1 MAVTKIL
8 ARHYRVD
15 TGINYVLN
23 GDKTEDKLL
32 TAFQY
37 CGPKNAYSVMMQTKK
52 DAANE
57 GGVQCYHIIQSY
69 KPGELSPELA
79 LSIARQFTAEHLA
92 GYEAVIG
99 VHVDKKHIHAHIMFN
114 SVNRETGKKYHSNA
128 KSYYEQ
134 IRGITDRLCAEH
146 GLSVIM
152 TGRNSH
158 AISYYEWLREKR
170 GLPTYRSMLEADL
183 HRAIDDAND
192 YGHFLTVMEHMGYEV
207 KHGSRLSFRLR
218 GQEHWFVPGRKNAL
232 FTEDGIRQAIQ
243 GNLEAIEAGLRPMFT
258 QRRTYTPYKKHPKYT
273 GFLALYRHYLYLLG
287 KIQKQEY
294 PPRMTA
300 HMKTEVMK
308 FDKYKAQFKFLMDH
322 NISTERQMQEYEES
336 ADAKIAALTKQRTI
350 LNVKK
355 KKRKQLYDALADAE
369 ALCPVAELY
378 AEGMT
383 GIETEFARYMD
394 AVKTLDE
401 CGIPKETL
409 SEEKAQVYGEI
420 AEINKEIRKLK
431 NDLNVIKEIREVT
444 PSMEKDIHHT
454 ENIKT
459 KEVTR
464 DDRSK

>member
-8 ARHYRVD
+8 AKTMRLD
-15 TGINYVLN
+15 VLIRYAID
-23 GDKTEDKLL
+23 GDKTEEKIY
-32 TAFQY
+32 TAYHNCTQKDPY
-37 CGPKNAYSVMMQTKK
+37 GEMMDTKRAVGK
-52 DAANE
+52 TD
-57 GGVQCYHIIQSY
+57 GVQAYHIIQSFAA
-69 KPGELSPELA
+69 GTVSPEAA
-79 LSIARQFTAEHLA
+79 LEIAKEYVRECIPEYQ
-92 GYEAVIG
+92 AVIG
-99 VHVDKKHIHAHIMFN
+99 VHLNTDHIHTHIVFN
-114 SVNRETGKKYHSNA
+114 SVNYYTGAKYHSNS

-134 IRGITDRLCAEH
+134 IRTISDRVCREH
-146 GLSVIM
+146 GLSIIM
-152 TGRNSH
+152 NAGKGRAVN
-158 AISYYEWLREKR
+158 YYEWLREKR

-183 HRAIDDAND
+183 RRAIDDAND
-192 YGHFLTVMEHMGYEV
+192 YGHFLTLMEHMGYEV

-218 GQEHWFVPGRKNAL
+218 GQEHWFVPGRKNSL

-243 GNLEAIEAGLRPMFT
+243 GNLEVIEAGLRPTFT
-258 QRRTYTPYKKHPKYT
+258 QRRIYTPYKKHPKYT

-322 NISTERQMQEYEES
+322 NISTERQLKEYAES
-336 ADAKIAALTKQRTI
+336 ADDKITALTKQRTI

-369 ALCPVAELY
+369 ALYPVAALY
-378 AEGMT
+378 TEGMT
-383 GIETEFARYMD
+383 GIEAEFARYMD
-394 AVKTLDE
+394 AVKILDE
-401 CGIPKETL
+401 CGITKEAL
-409 SEEKAQVYGEI
+409 SKEKVQVYGEI
-420 AEINKEIRKLK
+420 AEINKEICELK

>member
-37 CGPKNAYSVMMQTKK
+37 CGPENAYSVMMQTKK
-52 DAANE
+52 DTGSE

-69 KPGELSPELA
+69 KPREISPELA
-79 LSIARQFTAEHLA
+79 LSIAQQFTAEHLP

-134 IRGITDRLCAEH
+134 IRGITDRLCQEH

-183 HRAIDDAND
+183 RRAIDDAND
-192 YGHFLTVMEHMGYEV
+192 YGHFLTLMEHMGYEV

-218 GQEHWFVPGRKNAL
+218 GQEHWFVPGRKNSL

-243 GNLEAIEAGLRPMFT
+243 GNLEAIEAGLRPTFT
-258 QRRTYTPYKKHPKYT
+258 QRRIYTPYKKHPKYT

-322 NISTERQMQEYEES
+322 DISTERQM
-336 ADAKIAALTKQRTI
+336 ADYKEKAENRIAALTKQRTI

-369 ALCPVAELY
+369 ALRSVAELY
-378 AEGMT
+378 AEGMM

-394 AVKTLDE
+394 AVKILDE
-401 CGIPKETL
+401 CGITKEAL
-409 SEEKAQVYGEI
+409 SKEKVQVYGEI
-420 AEINKEIRKLK
+420 AEINKEIRELK
-431 NDLNVIKEIREVT
+431 NDLSVIKEIREVT
-444 PSMEKDIHHT
+444 PSMEKDINHT